1 MPLNR
6 RSSGR
11 QGGVHELSAFEQLVV
26 ELVRHDDS
34 WPFLKLVS
42 KIQVPDYYDIIKKPI
57 ALNII
62 REKVNK
68 CEYKLASEFID
79 DIELMFSNCFEY
91 NPRNTSE
98 AKAGTR
104 LQAFFHIQAQKLGL
118 HVTPSNVDHVST
130 PPAAKKSRI

>member
-1 MPLNR
+1 M
-6 RSSGR
+6 
-11 QGGVHELSAFEQLVV
+11 SAFEQLVV

-68 CEYKLASEFID
+68 CEYKLASEFIE

-118 HVTPSNVDHVST
+118 HVSPSNVDQAST
-130 PPAAKKSRI
+130 PLAAKKSRI